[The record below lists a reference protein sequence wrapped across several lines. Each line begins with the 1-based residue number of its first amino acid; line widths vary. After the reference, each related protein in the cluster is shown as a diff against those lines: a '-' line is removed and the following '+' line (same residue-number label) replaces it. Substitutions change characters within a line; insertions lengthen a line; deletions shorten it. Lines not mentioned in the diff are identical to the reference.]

1 MNIRTLSFAALTA
14 ALALSA
20 CSQKPN
26 NPPTMPP
33 SCRRWGGRSQ
43 IAERLLRCRP
53 RFYKEYNLYLSKSLP
68 KKTAGRRLKSNSR
81 HGGSSKQALA
91 VANGLAA
98 DVVTMNQTSDIEL
111 LVKKVWSKLIEY
123 TPAGQCRTYTSNVV
137 FLVRKGNPKHPRL
150 GRFG

>member
-20 CSQKPN
+20 CSPKNEQSADNAASAGK
-26 NPPTMPP
+26 
-33 SCRRWGGRSQ
+33 GGNVK
-43 IAERLLRCRP
+43 LLNVSYDVARD
-53 RFYKEYNLYLSKSLP
+53 FYKEYNPLFVKEYAAKNGGATVEVQQS
-68 KKTAGRRLKSNSR
+68 

-111 LVKKVWSKLIEY
+111 LVKKRFGQSRLEHA
-123 TPAGQCRTYTSNVV
+123 PAG
-137 FLVRKGNPKHPRL
+137 
-150 GRFG
+150 